1 MGTLILIFIIV
12 FIIWP
17 IVKTAVRLNQA
28 RKAARDFFGGHYT
41 PTGNPAGDRKAG
53 WTTPPKKTK
62 IITKDVGEYV
72 SFQELP
78 PDGSTQ
84 STYYYSETTYSESQI
99 SDAEWEE
106 IK

>member
-17 IVKTAVRLNQA
+17 IVKTALRLNQA
-28 RKAARDFFGGHYT
+28 RKAARDFFGGRYT
-41 PTGNPAGDRKAG
+41 QAEAPAADRKAG

-78 PDGSTQ
+78 PDGSTHT
-84 STYYYSETTYSESQI
+84 TYHYSETTYSESQI
-99 SDAEWEE
+99 TDAEWEE